1 MGVNHSGQNHARNH
15 DRITKIMY
23 LISTVW
29 HLATPFLVFSS
40 FLGLTLTGHVTHKY
54 GFLRNVNRK
63 IKFTDIFEVTNF
75 HRVMIIIRFY
85 AN

>member
-54 GFLRNVNRK
+54 GFLRNRK

>member
-1 MGVNHSGQNHARNH
+1 MGVNHCGQNHARNH